1 MKEKKG
7 WIILYDDGTPLVE
20 PTDMWE
26 KRKDAERFADD
37 FKADNKE
44 DKNKY
49 KIVKAILKW

>member
-20 PTDMWE
+20 PTDIWE